1 MCLDVFNIGQNQCI
15 CNIIRISTIPLVAFV
30 KGKRNILGK
39 KILHLFNALQQASLG
54 YSAVLPDT
62 YNQKELPLA
71 KCLGTS
77 KSQIKYGSQN
87 VSNQTLTCVRKYR
100 TPSLSRAPTSFICPE
115 AAAHPHCV
123 FRTLHEKQN
132 KSLRFL
138 KCINL
143 LLRCISPLH

>member
-1 MCLDVFNIGQNQCI
+1 MFSIWGKEYI
-15 CNIIRISTIPLVAFV
+15 CNIIRISTTPLVAFV

-39 KILHLFNALQQASLG
+39 KVLHLLNALQQVSLG

-62 YNQKELPLA
+62 YNRQELLLV

-87 VSNQTLTCVRKYR
+87 VNNQTLTCVRKYR
-100 TPSLSRAPTSFICPE
+100 IPSLSRAPTSFICPGV
-115 AAAHPHCV
+115 AAHPHCV
-123 FRTLHEKQN
+123 SRTLHEKQN

-138 KCINL
+138 ECINL
-143 LLRCISPLH
+143 LPHFISPLH